1 MKLGRFDAIFD
12 YNNNILKQQI
22 AFYNPNN
29 AGLLTIDGSLPY
41 DNILIKDNEDETSS
55 ILLSPVDLKI
65 VSKDFQIRI
74 LEQFIP
80 VISNLRGK
88 MNGNIDI
95 SGNLKSPILTGN
107 MEVKKGAFNF
117 DMTGVNYNFDAFLTT
132 EKQKLNFT
140 DFKITHKS
148 EKNKV
153 MNMGGYIDFSNLT
166 FNDMELRLYGDAKL
180 LDESVTQNIMG
191 IYGKLLGKTG
201 SDIVLKG
208 NADNLYMTGD
218 LNITD
223 GRVLIVPQYKV
234 AYNLFND
241 NFVYKVILDSSI
253 LLKDANYIMKYNDSL
268 SGVEKSKLD
277 PFDSFFRNLSDTT
290 VKKNKPGNF
299 KYYIKV
305 KTLKDIFTKLIVEE
319 KSGQEFSGNVSANIT
334 FDNLESES
342 FSTRGRIDLGDNS
355 YYKFYKSFAAEGY
368 ALFTGDVVNPEMYIK
383 GKYSTTSADPNNN
396 NATRKVD
403 ITLDV
408 TGNAMKP
415 ILKWEILSNG
425 SPVGTGDPTDEAI
438 SFIVFGKFK
447 DELNADQRLSLLS
460 SVGANVG
467 TSFASNY
474 ISDII
479 NTYLPFILK
488 TDISYKD
495 SQGGTFAENTDIRL
509 TAQFG
514 GATIIFGG
522 QILRDL
528 SNTNF
533 LIEYPLNNILGI
545 KNVSQN
551 LIIQLERFVDP
562 FSQNNILSTQN
573 RTGGSI
579 FYRIKF

>member
-1 MKLGRFDAIFD
+1 
-12 YNNNILKQQI
+12 
-22 AFYNPNN
+22 
-29 AGLLTIDGSLPY
+29 
-41 DNILIKDNEDETSS
+41 
-55 ILLSPVDLKI
+55 
-65 VSKDFQIRI
+65 
-74 LEQFIP
+74 
-80 VISNLRGK
+80 
-88 MNGNIDI
+88 
-95 SGNLKSPILTGN
+95 
-107 MEVKKGAFNF
+107 
-117 DMTGVNYNFDAFLTT
+117 
-132 EKQKLNFT
+132 
-140 DFKITHKS
+140 
-148 EKNKV
+148 
-153 MNMGGYIDFSNLT
+153 
-166 FNDMELRLYGDAKL
+166 
-180 LDESVTQNIMG
+180 
-191 IYGKLLGKTG
+191 
-201 SDIVLKG
+201 
-208 NADNLYMTGD
+208 
-218 LNITD
+218 
-223 GRVLIVPQYKV
+223 
-234 AYNLFND
+234 
-241 NFVYKVILDSSI
+241 
-253 LLKDANYIMKYNDSL
+253 
-268 SGVEKSKLD
+268 
-277 PFDSFFRNLSDTT
+277 
-290 VKKNKPGNF
+290 
-299 KYYIKV
+299 
-305 KTLKDIFTKLIVEE
+305 
-319 KSGQEFSGNVSANIT
+319 
-334 FDNLESES
+334 
-342 FSTRGRIDLGDNS
+342 
-355 YYKFYKSFAAEGY
+355 
-368 ALFTGDVVNPEMYIK
+368 MYIK